1 MKLTARVIKKL
12 LQMKKILVVD
22 DDDILR
28 KLLKNYLE
36 KQGYQVID
44 AVSGKEGLTIFNQ
57 DQPDLVVSDF
67 SIPDMDGLD
76 FCTQLRS
83 QLEGQL
89 IPFIFLSSQG
99 DLKDYFIN
107 NIEQITKPFDLE
119 ELLVKV
125 EALLER
131 SDSVRQQTPIKRE
144 KTQIIKQLTPAE
156 EKVFWQVIQGLTN
169 REISKHLFIS
179 HRTVQTHLS
188 NILAKLGLENRRQLV
203 KFAYEQGYGEVKHH
217 E

>member
-1 MKLTARVIKKL
+1 
-12 LQMKKILVVD
+12 
-22 DDDILR
+22 
-28 KLLKNYLE
+28 
-36 KQGYQVID
+36 
-44 AVSGKEGLTIFNQ
+44 
-57 DQPDLVVSDF
+57 VSDF

-76 FCTQLRS
+76 FCHQLRS

-99 DLKDYFIN
+99 DLKDYFVN

-131 SDSVRQQTPIKRE
+131 SDSVDGKIGQQTPIKRE
-144 KTQIIKQLTPAE
+144 KTQIINQLTPAE
-156 EKVFWQVIQGLTN
+156 KKVFWQVIQGLTN
-169 REISKHLFIS
+169 REIGKHLFIS